1 MCDVSFLFARL
12 PSSLT
17 DCCMPP
23 GFLPIFFGVQ
33 VITDPVT
40 GEVKKKKKNG
50 GAYPGQG
57 GQQHAPY
64 QPPASA
70 FQNGQATAHFVS
82 YGGGNALTLQ
92 QADGTTKPQHGG
104 PEAGQFVNVTLPAGV
119 ESGQKIHVKAP
130 GPNGRINE
138 IIIPPGYGPGMSFT
152 VEFAPESAAPGSY
165 APAAAPSNKV
175 PAYEAAAINNTRP
188 PPTTSSVPPAA
199 ANHADDGFASGFN
212 NPNWTPP
219 PPTASATVQDPEF
232 DISAYP
238 TSEAVPVASGYSA
251 PPKY

>member
-1 MCDVSFLFARL
+1 M
-12 PSSLT
+12 PSPFYCQH
-17 DCCMPP
+17 D
-23 GFLPIFFGVQ
+23 Q
-33 VITDPVT
+33 VVTDPVT
-40 GEVKKKKKNG
+40 GEIKKKKKNG

-104 PEAGQFVNVTLPAGV
+104 PAREFVNVTLPAGV

-130 GPNGRINE
+130 GASGRINE
-138 IIIPPGYGPGMSFT
+138 IIIPAGYGPGMSFT

-165 APAAAPSNKV
+165 APVAPNDKV

-188 PPTTSSVPPAA
+188 PATNISYVNNNTSTAVPAA
-199 ANHADDGFASGFN
+199 GNHADDGFASGFN

-219 PPTASATVQDPEF
+219 PPTANATVQDPEF
-232 DISAYP
+232 DLSSYP
-238 TSEAVPVASGYSA
+238 TSQAVPVSGGYSA

>member
-1 MCDVSFLFARL
+1 MFAL
-12 PSSLT
+12 SANN
-17 DCCMPP
+17 
-23 GFLPIFFGVQ
+23 Q
-33 VITDPVT
+33 VMTDPVT

-92 QADGTTKPQHGG
+92 QADGSTKPQHGG

-152 VEFAPESAAPGSY
+152 VEFAPASAAPGAH
-165 APAAAPSNKV
+165 APASAPSNKV

-188 PPTTSSVPPAA
+188 ATNYGNAAVPAA

-219 PPTASATVQDPEF
+219 PNNPTWTSPPPTASATVQDPEF
-232 DISAYP
+232 DLSSYP